1 MINVG
6 ELIYDPDFCQIIT
19 IVRNETKVVDYKEV
33 LKQSTFK
40 VTGIITVD
48 NKSAEMQDAA
58 DWISGQIN
66 VFTKDALKVSS
77 KYIDGSRYI
86 GDVVLFEGKNYK
98 VDSIL
103 PDMQYGF
110 CKSICTLIERN

>member
-6 ELIYDPDFCQIIT
+6 ELIYDPDFCQTIT
-19 IVRNETKVVDYKEV
+19 VVRNETVVVDYKEV

-40 VTGIITVD
+40 VTGIITVGD
-48 NKSAEMQDAA
+48 KAVSMEGAG
-58 DWISGQIN
+58 DWISGSIN

-77 KYIDGSRYI
+77 KSVDGSRYI
-86 GDVVLFEGKNYK
+86 GDIVQFEGKNYK
-98 VDSIL
+98 VDDVL

-110 CKSICTLIERN
+110 CKSKCTLIERN